1 VTKGSSSDSDGEIED
16 DNGEDPPEPSA
27 LSNTDGTLNWN
38 GADGHLIV
46 GYRIFHASD
55 KGGSTELIGHTTDRS
70 YELPGNSGVYYVR
83 YINNY
88 GTESKL
94 SKEIKVKESN
104 KKKKEDKDKKEDK
117 NKENEKK
124 EKDKKKDKKKKEKE
138 KDADNSNNNND
149 KK

>member
-1 VTKGSSSDSDGEIED
+1 
-16 DNGEDPPEPSA
+16 EPSA

-83 YINNY
+83 AVNY
-88 GTESKL
+88 FGRESEL
-94 SKEIKVKESN
+94 SKELKVEESN
-104 KKKKEDKDKKEDK
+104 KEKDKKEK
-117 NKENEKK
+117 N
-124 EKDKKKDKKKKEKE
+124 KKKDKKKKDKE
-138 KDADNSNNNND
+138 KDEDNSNNNNNND
-149 KK
+149 KKENDSSKNDKDNENKNSNNDNSNNGDKKENNN